1 MRIKRSALR
10 SLARRRPRRAGSST
24 PVSQGLLDRWLGLDS
39 NTASESTTNRWAFVL
54 PAFASHACIGAP
66 YAWSLM
72 TGPLTKEYGF
82 VTSAAGDW
90 TLNEATFPLMIIFAL
105 QGAAAA
111 AGAKWQIRVGGR
123 KSIAVA
129 GACWGG
135 GLMAGALGIHLHSLP
150 LLYIGYGFFGGLGVG
165 LGYTPPVQAL
175 IQWFPDRKGLASG
188 MCIAGFGS
196 GALLFA
202 PAVTKLMSYYSTAP
216 TFIGTK
222 DEVATRTVDG
232 KIFLDGPS
240 GEQEVV
246 YANMADIKT
255 LSATWSETLQEGF
268 YLVGSGSTGAA
279 ESLGTMGVVYFSVM
293 SISSLILQRPHPNY
307 IPAGYTPP
315 APSDGA
321 SSQLSSN
328 VRVDTAMKTPQFWSL
343 FGVFACIAT
352 GGMGLFSV
360 AKPMMTEVFSSTL
373 PLVVTAGFASS
384 YLMLMSAGN
393 LGGRICWAT
402 ISDKIGRKTTF
413 NIFTFSSVPLYAICP
428 YLVSSVVGNQSA
440 ATLYLFCGTT
450 FCAIT
455 MMGGTYAIMP
465 AYEADLFGSKY
476 VGAIH
481 GRMML
486 ASSVAAIVGPQIIL
500 TLRGRSE
507 SAAITDL
514 ISKVDADAF
523 QAHFGAP
530 LSQVDELIHAK
541 TVTINK
547 LMEILP
553 GIADP
558 TPFLYDSTM
567 YTMAGFMG
575 MAAIANSTIRPVN
588 PKFFEKI

>member
-1 MRIKRSALR
+1 MRIKRSVVR
-10 SLARRRPRRAGSST
+10 SLVRRRPRRAGSST
-24 PVSQGLLDRWLGLDS
+24 PASLGLFDRLLGLDS
-39 NTASESTTNRWAFVL
+39 NTASEKTTNRWAFVL
-54 PAFASHACIGAP
+54 PAFATHACIGAP

-82 VTSAAGDW
+82 VTSAAADW
-90 TLNEATFPLMIIFAL
+90 TFEQATWPLAIVFTL
-105 QGAAAA
+105 QGLGAA

-135 GLMAGALGIHLHSLP
+135 GLMLGALGVHLHSLP
-150 LLYIGYGFFGGLGVG
+150 LLYLGYGFFGGIGVG

-196 GALLFA
+196 GALMFA
-202 PAVTKLMSYYSTAP
+202 PAMTKLMSYLSTAP
-216 TFIGTK
+216 TYLGTR
-222 DEVATRTVDG
+222 DEVATRTVGG
-232 KIFLDGPS
+232 KIFLDGPA
-240 GEQEVV
+240 GDQEVV
-246 YANMADIKT
+246 YANVADINT
-255 LSATWSETLQEGF
+255 LSAPWSETLQEGF

-293 SISSLILQRPHPNY
+293 TISSLVIQRPHPNY

-315 APSDGA
+315 KPTSAD
-321 SSQLSSN
+321 SSVSKN
-328 VRVDTAMKTPQFWSL
+328 VTVDSAMKTPQFYTL
-343 FGVFACIAT
+343 FGMFACVAT

-373 PLVVTAGFASS
+373 PLIVTASFASS
-384 YLMLMSAGN
+384 YLLLMSAGN
-393 LGGRICWAT
+393 LGGRLFWAT
-402 ISDKIGRKTTF
+402 VSDKLGRKRTF
-413 NIFTFSSVPLYAICP
+413 SIFTLTSVPLYAMCP
-428 YLVSSVVGNQSA
+428 YLVSSVVGNHSA

-486 ASSVAAIVGPQIIL
+486 ASSTAAIFGPQIIL

-507 SAAITDL
+507 KAAMADL
-514 ISKVDADAF
+514 ISKVDAEAF
-523 QAHFGAP
+523 QTHFGAP
-530 LSQVDELIHAK
+530 ISQIDELISAR

-547 LMEILP
+547 MMEILP
-553 GIADP
+553 GVADP

-567 YTMAGFMG
+567 YTMAGFMA
-575 MAAIANSTIRPVN
+575 MAAVGNAVVRPVN

>member
-1 MRIKRSALR
+1 MRIKRSVVR
-10 SLARRRPRRAGSST
+10 SLVRRRPRRVGYTAMA
-24 PVSQGLLDRWLGLDS
+24 SQGLLDRWLGLDS
-39 NTASESTTNRWAFVL
+39 NTASETTTNRWAYVL
-54 PAFASHACIGAP
+54 PAFATHACIGAP

-82 VTSAAGDW
+82 VTSAAADW
-90 TLNEATFPLMIIFAL
+90 TFEQATWPLAIVFTL
-105 QGAAAA
+105 QGLAAAV
-111 AGAKWQIRVGGR
+111 GAKWQIRVGGR

-129 GACWGG
+129 GVCWGG
-135 GLMAGALGIHLHSLP
+135 GLMMGALGVHLHSLP
-150 LLYIGYGFFGGLGVG
+150 ILYIGYGFFGGIGVG

-196 GALLFA
+196 GALMFA
-202 PAVTKLMSYYSTAP
+202 PAMTRLMSYLSSAP
-216 TFIGTK
+216 TYLGTRE
-222 DEVATRTVDG
+222 EVATRTVEG

-240 GEQEVV
+240 GDQEVV
-246 YANMADIKT
+246 YANMADIQT
-255 LSATWSETLQEGF
+255 LSAPWSDTLQEGF

-279 ESLGTMGVVYFSVM
+279 EALGTMGVVYFSVM
-293 SISSLILQRPHPNY
+293 TLSSLIIQRPHPNY

-315 APSDGA
+315 KPSSDDA
-321 SSQLSSN
+321 ALSRN
-328 VRVDTAMKTPQFWSL
+328 VSVDSAMRTPQFYTL
-343 FGVFACIAT
+343 FGMFACIAT

-384 YLMLMSAGN
+384 YLLLMSSGN
-393 LGGRICWAT
+393 LGGRLFWAT
-402 ISDKIGRKTTF
+402 VSDKIGRRTTF
-413 NIFTFSSVPLYAICP
+413 GIFTLSSVPLYAMCP
-428 YLVSSVVGNQSA
+428 YLVSSVVTNQSA

-465 AYEADLFGSKY
+465 AFEADLFGSKY

-486 ASSVAAIVGPQIIL
+486 ASSTAAIFGPQIIL

-507 SAAITDL
+507 KAAMADL
-514 ISKVDADAF
+514 LSKADPDAF
-523 QAHFGAP
+523 LSHFGAP
-530 LSQVDELIHAK
+530 ISQSDELIRAK
-541 TVTINK
+541 TVTISK
-547 LMEILP
+547 MMEILP
-553 GIADP
+553 GVADP

-567 YTMAGFMG
+567 YTMAGFMA
-575 MAAIANSTIRPVN
+575 MAAVGNAVIRPVN